1 MNEQMVKMLM
11 RFYEKWSLLKPGPRA
26 ELRRVRNPDEILDQ
40 PAFYRLI
47 AALGEEKPWRDALAR
62 LAFCIPYI
70 THSEGKITLGAALG
84 KTGKVSEKRI
94 FQVIRADY
102 PNDIVQLRRIL
113 QHIKPAVN
121 WPVAARQLY
130 FWHSKESDNVKRN
143 KRQLLEDFVLNQPKK
158 TAA

>member
-1 MNEQMVKMLM
+1 MDDQMLM
-11 RFYEKWSLLKPGPRA
+11 NFYEKWSYLKPGPKA

-40 PAFYRLI
+40 PVFYRLV
-47 AALGEEKPWRDALAR
+47 ASLGWEKPWLEALAR

-70 THSEGKITLGAALG
+70 TRSEGKHTLGAALG

-94 FQVIRADY
+94 FQVIRTDY
-102 PNDIVQLRRIL
+102 PNDIIQLRRVL

-121 WPVAARQLY
+121 WPSAARQLY
-130 FWHSKESDNVKRN
+130 FWHSKDSDSIKRN

>member
-1 MNEQMVKMLM
+1 MDDQMLM
-11 RFYEKWSLLKPGPRA
+11 EFYEKWFRLKPGPKA
-26 ELRRVRNPDEILDQ
+26 ELRRVRNPDETLDQ
-40 PAFYRLI
+40 PVFYRLI
-47 AALGEEKPWRDALAR
+47 ASLGWEEKPWHEGLAR

-70 THSEGKITLGAALG
+70 NRSDSTISLGAALG
-84 KTGKVSEKRI
+84 GTGKVSEKRI
-94 FQVIRADY
+94 FQVIRSEY

-121 WPVAARQLY
+121 WPKAARQLY
-130 FWHSKESDNVKRN
+130 FWNSNNNDMVKRN